1 MNFSTSALSSVLA
14 IAALVGT
21 QSTVLA
27 TTKYD
32 SITQPLITLPAQIN
46 SGSERISSH
55 SSGQTFFNHP
65 PSLIHVGAVQVSRN
79 SPSTYEFT
87 LTVPANAGQSLKAVM
102 ISQVENL
109 ETVSFDINQSHA
121 FAGQRF
127 AMGSEI
133 PLASV
138 GGERPAHPGDV
149 TIVFDQPVLPGRT
162 VTVAVKADSNP
173 NYGGVYLFGVTAYPA
188 GENSLGQFIG
198 YGRIHFPND

>member
-1 MNFSTSALSSVLA
+1 MNFATSALSSVLA
-14 IAALVGT
+14 IAAVVGM
-21 QSTVLA
+21 QSPLHA

-32 SITQPLITLPAQIN
+32 YITQPLITQPTLIN
-46 SGSERISSH
+46 TGSERISSH
-55 SSGQTFFNHP
+55 PSGQTSFNHP
-65 PSLIHVGAVQVSRN
+65 PSLIRAAAVQVSRN

-109 ETVSFDINQSHA
+109 ETVSFDANQSQA
-121 FAGQRF
+121 FAGKRF

-133 PLASV
+133 PLASI
-138 GGERPAHPGDV
+138 GGEQPTNPSEI
-149 TIVFDQPVLPGRT
+149 TIVFDQPVQPGRT
-162 VTVAVKADSNP
+162 LTVAVKADSNP

-198 YGRIHFPND
+198 YGRINFPNN